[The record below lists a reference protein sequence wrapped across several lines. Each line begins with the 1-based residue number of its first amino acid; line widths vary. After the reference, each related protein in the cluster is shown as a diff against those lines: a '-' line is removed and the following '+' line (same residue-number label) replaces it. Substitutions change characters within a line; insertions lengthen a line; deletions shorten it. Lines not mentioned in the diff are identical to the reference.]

1 MVSRFDL
8 TGKTILVTGAGRGI
22 GWATSKVLAK
32 QGAGVVL
39 CDKDPI
45 PAEMCKELGSLAS
58 VVQCDV
64 SDRKSVAALKEQHPV
79 VDGLV
84 LAAGIL
90 PFDDWLSDSWDSSFD
105 AVMSVNVKGGL
116 NVMRTYFDE
125 MCRRGSGSVVFV
137 GSASGRMGG
146 MQAGP
151 HYVAS
156 KGAVHA
162 LVRWFA
168 QRGAQHGV
176 VVNGVAPGS
185 IETRMLAGQPFTA
198 EKVPAQR
205 MGQPE
210 EVAWPICFLCSP
222 AASYMCG
229 AVVDINGG
237 LIFS

>member
-1 MVSRFDL
+1 MENRFDL
-8 TGKTILVTGAGRGI
+8 SGKKILVTGAGRGI
-22 GWATSKVLAK
+22 GWATSKVLAQ
-32 QGAGVVL
+32 QGATGVL
-39 CDKDPI
+39 CDKT
-45 PAEMCKELGSLAS
+45 AVSEESLQELGHSA
-58 VVQCDV
+58 QFHCCDV
-64 SDRKSVAALKEQHPV
+64 SNRDSVTKLKAAFPH

-90 PFDDWLSDSWDSSFD
+90 PFDDWQSDEWDASFEQ
-105 AVMSVNVKGGL
+105 VMSVNVKGGL
-116 NVMRTYFDE
+116 NVLRVYFDD
-125 MCRRGSGSVVFV
+125 MCQRGSGTIVFV

-156 KGAVHA
+156 KGAIHA

-168 QRGAQHGV
+168 QRGAGHGV

-185 IETRMLAGQPFTA
+185 VDTSMLAGQPFTA

-205 MGQPE
+205 MGKPE
-210 EVAWPICFLCSP
+210 EIAWPICFLCSS
-222 AASYMCG
+222 ASSYMCG
-229 AVVDINGG
+229 TVMDINGG